1 MSKCHAFSLIL
12 LIDIEKLIMT
22 HLKTVLR
29 ISLVLC
35 IIVCAVFAIIKM
47 QNRNCSGVQVIVD
60 YQGENEILNEQ
71 DFIEILNQN
80 HIKTTGEKLKQI
92 PLDSIKQVLSKE
104 IYVQKLNK
112 IYFSGTKLIIDITL
126 REILFHVFSK
136 NGNQFFVDTEG
147 FMLPFS
153 AKIKENL
160 IIVNGNLN
168 VDYSLKGDVKKNKSY
183 INSIY
188 LIAIAIHKDPFY
200 SDNFKQIFVNDDHV
214 IELVPV
220 DGALTILFGD
230 ETDVDQK
237 LSKLK
242 EIYNSVL
249 PFSANKKY
257 SLIDV
262 RFKNRVI
269 AKKVN
274 I

>member
-1 MSKCHAFSLIL
+1 
-12 LIDIEKLIMT
+12 MT
-22 HLKTVLR
+22 HLKAILR
-29 ISLVLC
+29 ITLVLS
-35 IIVCAVFAIIKM
+35 IIICAVFAIVKM

-60 YQGENEILNEQ
+60 YQGENEIINEQ

-80 HIKTTGEKLKQI
+80 RIKTTGEKLNQI
-92 PLDSIKQVLSKE
+92 PLDSIKNVLSKE

-112 IYFSGTKLIIDITL
+112 IYFSGTKLMIDITL
-126 REILFHVFSK
+126 REILIHVFTK
-136 NGNQFFVDTEG
+136 NGNQFFVDNEG
-147 FMLPFS
+147 LMLPFS
-153 AKIKENL
+153 TKIKENL
-160 IIVNGNLN
+160 IIVNGNFEIN
-168 VDYSLKGDVKKNKSY
+168 YTLKGDVKKNKS
-183 INSIY
+183 ILNSIY
-188 LIAIAIHKDPFY
+188 QIALALHKDPFY
-200 SDNFKQIFVNDDHV
+200 SENFKQIFVNENNI

-249 PFSANKKY
+249 PYSPSKKY